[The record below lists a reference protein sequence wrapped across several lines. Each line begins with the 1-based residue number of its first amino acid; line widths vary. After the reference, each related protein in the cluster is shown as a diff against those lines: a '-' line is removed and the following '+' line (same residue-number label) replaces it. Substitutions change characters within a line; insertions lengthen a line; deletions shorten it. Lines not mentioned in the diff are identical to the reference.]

1 MLCLPGLMPSPAQ
14 RRHHTL
20 ADYLE
25 VEELSPAVKHELVH
39 GEIFAM
45 AGGTVEH
52 AALSTAISALLVVRL
67 RTGPCRAYSSDL
79 RIRIREANVS
89 TYADATIVCDP
100 VERDPESPTHVTNPR
115 VVIEVLSPST
125 EGYDRDEKRLYYQL
139 LPSLRE
145 YVLVAQDRRRVEVWR
160 REAESWEYAV
170 YDAGTRFFLAS
181 ISAELDV
188 DEIYDIAGVQA
199 SQA

>member
-1 MLCLPGLMPSPAQ
+1 MLPSVMPTPAP
-14 RRHHTL
+14 RRNHTL

-52 AALSTAISALLVVRL
+52 AALSTAISALLVARL

-79 RIRIREANVS
+79 RIRIREANVA
-89 TYADATIVCDP
+89 TYADVTVVCDP
-100 VERDPESPTHVTNPR
+100 VERDAASPTHVTNPR

-125 EGYDRDEKRLYYQL
+125 EDYDRDEKRIYYQM

-145 YVLVAQDRRRVEVWR
+145 YVLVAQGRRRVEVWR
-160 REAESWEYAV
+160 REAESWAYSV
-170 YDAGTRFFLAS
+170 YDAGARFSLAS
-181 ISAELDV
+181 IGAELDV
-188 DEIYDIAGVQA
+188 DEIYDIAGVEPP
-199 SQA
+199 